1 MLSPMEVDWLFRHA
15 WRQPTWPGR
24 FRGVWFLITHL
35 FSPTFVRRFYQETD
49 SQVKKKMFLYIFL
62 FVCLVLFT
70 VELYVFYMVL
80 C

>member
-24 FRGVWFLITHL
+24 FRGLWFLITHL
-35 FSPTFVRRFYQETD
+35 FSPTFVRHIYQETD
-49 SQVKKKMFLYIFL
+49 SQVKKKLFYIFFFVL
-62 FVCLVLFT
+62 FLFT
-70 VELYVFYMVL
+70 VKLYVFYMVL